1 MNILFD
7 EEYLNLELIKYTNF
21 NNITDLKTS
30 LNRLILDYSMDILLP
45 PDKIENIIISN
56 DGNFGLVVPNYQKPL
71 KFNIW
76 FSKTS
81 IEPEKP
87 I

>member
-7 EEYLNLELIKYTNF
+7 EEYLNLELNKYTNF

-30 LNRLILDYSMDILLP
+30 LKRLILDYSMDILLP

-56 DGNFGLVVPNYQKPL
+56 DGNFGLVYC
-71 KFNIW
+71 I
-76 FSKTS
+76 
-81 IEPEKP
+81 ID

>member
-30 LNRLILDYSMDILLP
+30 LKRLILDYSMDILLP

-56 DGNFGLVVPNYQKPL
+56 DGNFGLVYC
-71 KFNIW
+71 I
-76 FSKTS
+76 
-81 IEPEKP
+81 ID